1 MSFRG
6 VKTLLRNSASIAAIS
21 LALNFATS
29 AETIAQSVE
38 GISNEIPALISADEV
53 VYDEGLGIVT
63 AAGNVEISQGERTVL
78 ADSISYNMNT
88 NVVTATGNISLLEPS
103 GDIVFAEHVELTE
116 NLKEGFIRD
125 IRVLLTDRSRL
136 AATSGQLT
144 SGNTSVFTNG
154 VFSPCELCKDDP
166 SKAPIWQLKA
176 KKITH
181 NKESQTIKYDH
192 AWMEIFGVPVI
203 YTPYLAHP
211 DPTVKRR
218 SGFLL
223 PSYGSSTQLGITLQI
238 PYYWAI
244 DDSSE
249 LLFAPIATT
258 KQGVVLAGEYE
269 KKFSTGDLSI
279 EASATVADLDE
290 NNGNVKEDK
299 FRGQIISEGRFDLDK
314 TWRWGFN
321 AEHASDDTY
330 GRVYGF
336 NTDSELETSAFIEGF
351 RGRNYAKLDSY
362 KFQSLR
368 SGVDDSENP
377 YVLPRAQ
384 YNFQSQPGITGAT
397 YRLDANAQ
405 ALGRSE
411 GRDSRRVSLIGGW
424 DLPYTGS
431 WGDQYKLTTQVQADG
446 YWVNAVNQD
455 NDTIRKDGDTYSG
468 VTGRVFP
475 QLALEWRYPFASYRG
490 KFTQTIEPIVQGV
503 LAPNGSNPS
512 EIPNDD
518 SRDFEFDDAS
528 LFDLNRF
535 SGTDRVDSGSR
546 VSYGLK
552 WTASTTSGNQADFLI
567 GQSYRFN
574 GENDLYEEN
583 SGLRDAVS
591 DIVGHIGIYTIDDFS
606 ALYRFRFDPDDLGS
620 NRNEVEV
627 NIGPKAL
634 NLNLDYVFLKDDN
647 VDGVTSD
654 REELE
659 IGITSQFSKYW
670 SLNSSYTRDLD
681 AEASREASFG
691 LIYLDEC
698 IIVDTQYVRTWFED
712 REIEPDDR
720 FTLELTFKH
729 LGTIQPL

>member
-6 VKTLLRNSASIAAIS
+6 VKTLLKNSVSIAAIT
-21 LALNFATS
+21 FAIGIS
-29 AETIAQSVE
+29 ISSEINAQSVD
-38 GISNEIPALISADEV
+38 GINEEIPALISADEV
-53 VYDEGLGIVT
+53 TYDENLGIVT
-63 AAGNVEISQGERTVL
+63 ASGNVEISQGDRTVL
-78 ADSISYNMNT
+78 ANSVSYNMNT
-88 NVVTATGNISLLEPS
+88 NVVSATGNISLLEPS
-103 GDIVFAEHVELTE
+103 GDIVFAEHVELTD

-125 IRVLLTDRSRL
+125 IRILLSDRSRL
-136 AATSGQLT
+136 AASTGQLT
-144 SGNTSVFTNG
+144 SGNITVFSNG

-166 SKAPIWQLKA
+166 SRAPIWQLKA
-176 KKITH
+176 KKIVH
-181 NKESQTIKYDH
+181 NKTSQTIKYDH

-223 PSYGSSTQLGITLQI
+223 PSYGTSTQLGITLQI

-269 KKFSTGDLSI
+269 KKFNKGDLSI
-279 EASATVADLDE
+279 EASATIADRDDE
-290 NNGNVKEDK
+290 DDK

-336 NTDSELETSAFIEGF
+336 NNDSELETSAFIEGF
-351 RGRNYAKLDSY
+351 RGRNFARLDSY
-362 KFQSLR
+362 KFQSTR
-368 SGVDDSENP
+368 NGVDDSENP
-377 YVLPRAQ
+377 FVFPRGQ
-384 YNFQSQPGITGAT
+384 YNFQSQPGVTGAT

-431 WGDQYKLTTQVQADG
+431 WGDQYKLTTQLQTDG
-446 YWVNAVNQD
+446 YWVNGVNKN
-455 NDTIRKDGDTYSG
+455 NDDIRKSGDTFTG
-468 VTGRVFP
+468 FTGRVFP
-475 QLALEWRYPFASYRG
+475 QMALEWRFPFASHRG
-490 KFTQTIEPIVQGV
+490 DFSQTIEPIVQGI
-503 LAPNGSNPS
+503 LAPNGSNPN

-518 SRDFEFDDAS
+518 SRDFEFDDTS
-528 LFDLNRF
+528 LFSLNRF
-535 SGTDRVDSGSR
+535 AGTDRVDSGSR

-552 WTASTTSGNQADFLI
+552 WTASTVSGNQADFLI
-567 GQSYRFN
+567 GQSYRFTGN
-574 GENDLYEEN
+574 SNLHEEN
-583 SGLRDAVS
+583 SGLKDAAS
-591 DIVGHIGIYTIDDFS
+591 DIVGHIGIYTIDHFD

-620 NRNEVEV
+620 NRNEVEL
-627 NIGPKAL
+627 NIGPAAF
-634 NLNLDYVFLKDDN
+634 NLDLDYVFLKDDN
-647 VDGVTSD
+647 IDGISSD
-654 REELE
+654 REEVA
-659 IGITSQFSKYW
+659 IGINSELTEYW
-670 SLNSSYTRDLD
+670 SLNSSYTRDID
-681 AEASREASFG
+681 AGESREAGLG
-691 LIYLDEC
+691 LIYQDEC
-698 IIVDTQYVRTWFED
+698 IIIDSQYTRTWFQD
-712 REIEPDDR
+712 RELEPDNR

>member
-6 VKTLLRNSASIAAIS
+6 VKTLLKSSVSIAALTFAIAAIS
-21 LALNFATS
+21 IS
-29 AETIAQSVE
+29 AETSAQSID
-38 GISNEIPALISADEV
+38 GINEEIPALISADEV
-53 VYDEGLGIVT
+53 TYDENLGIVT
-63 AAGNVEISQGERTVL
+63 ASGNVEISQGDRTVL
-78 ADSISYNMNT
+78 ANSVSYNMNT
-88 NVVTATGNISLLEPS
+88 NVVSATGNISLLEPS
-103 GDIVFAEHVELTE
+103 GDIVFAEHVELTD

-125 IRVLLTDRSRL
+125 IRILLTDRSRL
-136 AATSGQLT
+136 AASTGQLT
-144 SGNTSVFTNG
+144 SGNISVFSNG

-166 SKAPIWQLKA
+166 NRAPIWQLKA
-176 KKITH
+176 KKIVH

-223 PSYGSSTQLGITLQI
+223 PSYGTSTQLGITLQI

-269 KKFSTGDLSI
+269 KKFNKGDLSI
-279 EASATVADLDE
+279 EASATIADRDDE
-290 NNGNVKEDK
+290 DDK

-321 AEHASDDTY
+321 AERASDDTY

-336 NTDSELETSAFIEGF
+336 NNDSELETSAFIEGF
-351 RGRNYAKLDSY
+351 RGRNFARLDSY
-362 KFQSLR
+362 KFQSTR
-368 SGVDDSENP
+368 NGVDDSENP
-377 YVLPRAQ
+377 FVFPRGQ

-411 GRDSRRVSLIGGW
+411 GRDSRRVSLISGW

-431 WGDQYKLTTQVQADG
+431 WGDQYKLTTQLQTDG
-446 YWVNAVNQD
+446 YWVNGVNKN
-455 NDTIRKDGDTYSG
+455 NDDIRKNGDTFTG
-468 VTGRVFP
+468 FTGRVFP
-475 QLALEWRYPFASYRG
+475 QMALEWRFPFASHRG
-490 KFTQTIEPIVQGV
+490 NFSQTVEPIVQGI
-503 LAPNGSNPS
+503 LAPNGSNPN

-518 SRDFEFDDAS
+518 SRDFEFDDTS
-528 LFDLNRF
+528 LFSLNRF
-535 SGTDRVDSGSR
+535 AGTDRVDSGSR

-552 WTASTTSGNQADFLI
+552 WTASTVSGNQADFLI
-567 GQSYRFN
+567 GQSYRFSGN
-574 GENDLYEEN
+574 GNLHEKN
-583 SGLRDAVS
+583 SGLRDAAS
-591 DIVGHIGIYTIDDFS
+591 DIVGHIGIYTIDNFD

-620 NRNEVEV
+620 NRNEVEI
-627 NIGPKAL
+627 NIGPAAL
-634 NLNLDYVFLKDDN
+634 NLDLDYVFLKDDN
-647 VDGVTSD
+647 IDGVSSD
-654 REELE
+654 REEVKV
-659 IGITSQFSKYW
+659 GINSELTEYW
-670 SLNSSYTRDLD
+670 SLNSSYTRDID
-681 AEASREASFG
+681 ADASREASLG
-691 LIYLDEC
+691 LIYQDEC
-698 IIVDTQYVRTWFED
+698 IIIDSQYTRTWFQD
-712 REIEPDDR
+712 RELEPDNR

>member
-6 VKTLLRNSASIAAIS
+6 VKTLLKNSVSIAALTFALGVSIS
-21 LALNFATS
+21 AQTN
-29 AETIAQSVE
+29 AQSVD
-38 GISNEIPALISADEV
+38 GISEEIPALISANEV
-53 VYDEGLGIVT
+53 TYDENLGIVT
-63 AAGNVEISQGERTVL
+63 ASGNVEISQGDRTVL
-78 ADSISYNMNT
+78 ANSVSYNMNT
-88 NVVTATGNISLLEPS
+88 NVVSATGNISLLEPS
-103 GDIVFAEHVELTE
+103 GEIVFAEHVELTD

-125 IRVLLTDRSRL
+125 IRILLTDRSRL
-136 AATSGQLT
+136 AASTGQLT
-144 SGNTSVFTNG
+144 SGNISVFSNG

-166 SKAPIWQLKA
+166 NRAPIWQLKA
-176 KKITH
+176 KKIVH
-181 NKESQTIKYDH
+181 NKASQTIKYDH

-223 PSYGSSTQLGITLQI
+223 PSYGTSTQLGITLQI

-269 KKFSTGDLSI
+269 KKFNKGDLSI
-279 EASATVADLDE
+279 EASATIADRDDE
-290 NNGNVKEDK
+290 DDK

-336 NTDSELETSAFIEGF
+336 NNDSELETSAFIEGF
-351 RGRNYAKLDSY
+351 RGRNFARLDSY
-362 KFQSLR
+362 KFQSTR

-377 YVLPRAQ
+377 FVLPRGQ
-384 YNFQSQPGITGAT
+384 YSFQSQPGVTGAT

-411 GRDSRRVSLIGGW
+411 GRDSRRVSLISGW

-431 WGDQYKLTTQVQADG
+431 WGDQYKLTTQLQTDG
-446 YWVNAVNQD
+446 YWVNGVNEN
-455 NDTIRKDGDTYSG
+455 NDDIRKNGDTFTG
-468 VTGRVFP
+468 FTGRVFP
-475 QLALEWRYPFASYRG
+475 QMALEWRFPFASHRG
-490 KFTQTIEPIVQGV
+490 NFSQTIEPIVQGI
-503 LAPNGSNPS
+503 LAPNGSNPN

-518 SRDFEFDDAS
+518 SRDFEFDDTS
-528 LFDLNRF
+528 LFSLNRF
-535 SGTDRVDSGSR
+535 AGTDRVDSGSR

-552 WTASTTSGNQADFLI
+552 WTASTVSGNQADFLI
-567 GQSYRFN
+567 GQSYRFSGKSN
-574 GENDLYEEN
+574 LHEEN
-583 SGLRDAVS
+583 SGLRDAAS
-591 DIVGHIGIYTIDDFS
+591 DIVGHVGIYTIDNFD

-620 NRNEVEV
+620 NRNEVEL
-627 NIGPKAL
+627 NIGPAAL
-634 NLNLDYVFLKDDN
+634 NLDLDYVFLKDDN
-647 VDGVTSD
+647 IDGVSSN
-654 REELE
+654 REEVK
-659 IGITSQFSKYW
+659 IGINSELTEYW
-670 SLNSSYTRDLD
+670 SLNSSYTRDID
-681 AEASREASFG
+681 ADESREASLG
-691 LIYLDEC
+691 LIYQDEC
-698 IIVDTQYVRTWFED
+698 IIIDSQYTRTWFQD
-712 REIEPDDR
+712 RELEPDDR